1 MLFFISRKKILL
13 TNLEDCLVLDDEN
26 NDLIKSQ
33 QGCPAYV
40 SPEVLNPAQT
50 HYSGKLSDSWS
61 LGIVLYTLLFGR
73 YPFHHNVITTMF
85 AKIAKGKFAIPTN
98 GISLDA
104 KILLRSLIRLN
115 PNERLM
121 SDEIVKTN
129 WFKDFSFI
137 DYKNVYEIN
146 KIFNNVKKHRSSLMS
161 SQQSTNS
168 NETVNY
174 FADSLETLSSNNNF
188 RNSII
193 VNFQED
199 QSVPN

>member
-1 MLFFISRKKILL
+1 MLIIFRKRILL
-13 TNLEDCLVLDDEN
+13 TNLEDCLVLDDED

-85 AKIAKGKFAIPTN
+85 AKITKGKFAIPTN
-98 GISLDA
+98 GISIDA

-115 PNERLM
+115 ASERLLPN
-121 SDEIVKTN
+121 EIVKTN

-137 DYKNVYEIN
+137 DYKNVYEVNRVIN
-146 KIFNNVKKHRSSLMS
+146 DVKKSHSNNRSN
-161 SQQSTNS
+161 NS
-168 NETVNY
+168 NSSFETVNY
-174 FADSLETLSSNNNF
+174 FAELIESNASNLVSA
-188 RNSII
+188 RNSITI
-193 VNFQED
+193 DD
-199 QSVPN
+199 QSVPL